1 MGIIGYMNICIILL
15 PNICVCTALYEGAIA
30 KNIAYLAPL
39 NQSKKKK
46 KNAGGILAFLRSHTT
61 FWKRPWHGHPHLM
74 SCTGLKL
81 EVCLLSLHFNIIS
94 VKKGW
99 PYQVELGDRRPVHE
113 ARMDGGP
120 DWFRVQGVIL
130 NVSET
135 LRYSCL
141 KMLC

>member
-1 MGIIGYMNICIILL
+1 
-15 PNICVCTALYEGAIA
+15 
-30 KNIAYLAPL
+30 
-39 NQSKKKK
+39 
-46 KNAGGILAFLRSHTT
+46 
-61 FWKRPWHGHPHLM
+61 M